1 MNRDYDRYNHSIG
14 MNCHHLEWC
23 SKYRYKML
31 GKEKYKAM
39 CEEILRE
46 IAQRHKIEIIEMTVM
61 PEHIHIFV
69 NLPPDMSQSKAQQL
83 FKGGA
88 SRQLFLRQPKFGLRY
103 PIRRNGKRHF
113 WSPGKFCG
121 SVGNATFDVVQDY
134 VKNQEMH
141 HADYQSRLG
150 DF

>member
-61 PEHIHIFV
+61 PEHIHMRTLNNMCFG
-69 NLPPDMSQSKAQQL
+69 QSPYCEL
-83 FKGGA
+83 
-88 SRQLFLRQPKFGLRY
+88 
-103 PIRRNGKRHF
+103 
-113 WSPGKFCG
+113 
-121 SVGNATFDVVQDY
+121 
-134 VKNQEMH
+134 
-141 HADYQSRLG
+141 
-150 DF
+150 